1 MALAAAGALADPDQ
15 GEADPGS
22 GDDLDQPGAAPRGVR
37 IEPVEQVVGPADVVP
52 GVLVGLAEMQHVDDA
67 ELPGHG
73 WVLQS
78 ATQASGQ
85 ADPQDR
91 QVCAVSV
98 RPSPVSTSADS
109 MSKEPQSGQMGSW

>member
-1 MALAAAGALADPDQ
+1 VGN
-15 GEADPGS
+15 
-22 GDDLDQPGAAPRGVR
+22 DLDQPGAASLGVR
-37 IEPVEQVVGPADVVP
+37 VEPVEQVLGQADVMP
-52 GVLVGLAEMQHVDDA
+52 GVLVGLVEAQHVDDA

-73 WVLQS
+73 LVLHS

-91 QVCAVSV
+91 QMWAVSV
-98 RPSPVSTSADS
+98 RPSPVSTSAVS